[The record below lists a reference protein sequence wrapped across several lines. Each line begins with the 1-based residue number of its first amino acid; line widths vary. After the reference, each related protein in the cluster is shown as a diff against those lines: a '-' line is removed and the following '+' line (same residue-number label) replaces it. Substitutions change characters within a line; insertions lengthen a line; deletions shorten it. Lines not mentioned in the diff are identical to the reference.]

1 MSDVCVCVLCWN
13 NLYIVWIR
21 NMNRQLFL
29 CEVRE
34 KLTINVNVDI
44 NYSFLFTEI
53 KNSMRYLKFVS
64 K

>member
-1 MSDVCVCVLCWN
+1 
-13 NLYIVWIR
+13 
-21 NMNRQLFL
+21 MNRQLFL

-44 NYSFLFTEI
+44 NYSFLFIEI
-53 KNSMRYLKFVS
+53 KDCMRYLKFVS